1 MQNRLIDLPAGLSE
15 MHKLQIFKCIG
26 NPLRKPLRDILEETE
41 NDATPSGMTD
51 NEKEVAAT
59 TKLKR
64 FLMKTRPQ
72 TSTPEPEI
80 VAYTRFVHITVL
92 GWIQANSVSTQR
104 WFF

>member
-1 MQNRLIDLPAGLSE
+1 MQNRLIDLPVGLSE

-64 FLMKTRPQ
+64 FLMKTRQQ

-80 VAYTRFVHITVL
+80 VTDTRFVYLMTSK
-92 GWIQANSVSTQR
+92 WI
-104 WFF
+104 